1 MNLMDIRIP
10 VRKGLAKKPAQLAN
24 FTQMVEPSPPAR
36 SREPAQ
42 PKQQTLSRF
51 LLDPVSGQSAKMPP
65 YDHPAIVEGRTIYPT
80 TVKPL
85 EGRYVLKSGIH
96 QSKIG
101 GRILKG
107 RWKGMPVY
115 CLTLEERAT
124 CPKECQLWRAC
135 YGNSMHF
142 AHRWRHG
149 PDLERRLR
157 VEVARLA
164 AAHAN
169 GFAVRLHILGD
180 FYSVEYVELW
190 ADLLRRHRELHV
202 FGFSARWSRTD
213 PIAKPLITLA
223 MEQWERFAIR
233 FSNAPVD
240 TCSTVTIEHAGHRP
254 ADAITCP
261 AQLGQTESCSTCGL
275 CWQTNRRIAFIR
287 H

>member
-1 MNLMDIRIP
+1 MTLLDIRIP
-10 VRKGLAKKPAQLAN
+10 PRKTMPGKRGPDRNGKPPRK
-24 FTQMVEPSPPAR
+24 FTEA
-36 SREPAQ
+36 
-42 PKQQTLSRF
+42 RF
-51 LLDPVSGQSAKMPP
+51 LLEPVTGRRAIMPP
-65 YDHPAIVEGRTIYPT
+65 HDHPAITGGRTIYPA
-80 TVKPL
+80 TVQSLTDK
-85 EGRYVLKSGIH
+85 YVLKSGRH

-101 GRILKG
+101 GVIRKG
-107 RWKGMPVY
+107 RWKGFPVY

-124 CPKECQLWRAC
+124 CPPDCQLWRAC
-135 YGNSMHF
+135 YGNAMNW
-142 AHRWRHG
+142 AQRWRHG
-149 PDLERRLR
+149 PELEKRLGT
-157 VEVARLA
+157 EVALLA
-164 AAHAN
+164 DKHKE

-180 FYSVEYVELW
+180 FYSPAYVALW
-190 ADLLRRHRELHV
+190 ADLLHRHPALHV

-213 PIAKPLITLA
+213 PIARPLIELA

-254 ADAITCP
+254 PDAVICP